1 MGVRLLKITKSD
13 YYRNELDIDYR
24 PPAVL
29 QLGVGLRLVEYIPY
43 QIRDSFAS
51 FLSLARP
58 KTASAKKRREFPI
71 DDLAD
76 RMDPSTEEKREF
88 WQKDFG
94 VIMTHDVDTR
104 EGYEYGLSQFVEMER
119 KEDMVSTFNIVPNSL
134 EYALDSD
141 LVSSLISDGFDVG
154 MHGLHHDGKFA
165 FLSDDEQSNRIHESA
180 RRARDLGLLTLG
192 YRAPWLHRTKM
203 MIQYLTKAGFDWD
216 SSFPDT
222 DDSTIGYAS
231 TGCRTIFPF
240 YPLCRQDD
248 SWKQSPVVEIPVS
261 MPQDWTLLYYY
272 KLSEEQIL
280 KVWKK
285 KMDYIKSQGGLATF
299 ILHPDQ
305 EDFGNPKHHRAYQ
318 ALLRV
323 IKEANPELMTCS
335 ELAKR
340 WKKRFPPEL

>member
-1 MGVRLLKITKSD
+1 
-13 YYRNELDIDYR
+13 
-24 PPAVL
+24 
-29 QLGVGLRLVEYIPY
+29 VEYIPY
-43 QIRDSFAS
+43 QIRDSFVS
-51 FLSLARP
+51 LLSLARP
-58 KTASAKKRREFPI
+58 KSSNASKKRTFPI

-76 RMDPSTEEKREF
+76 RIDPSTEEKKEF

-104 EGYEYGLSQFVEMER
+104 EGYEYGLSKFVEMER
-119 KEDMVSTFNIVPNSL
+119 AEDMVSTFNLVPNSL
-134 EYALDSD
+134 EYELNLD
-141 LVSSLISDGFDVG
+141 LVASLVRDGFDIG

-165 FLSDDEQSNRIHESA
+165 FLSEEEQRDRICEAA
-180 RRARDLGLLTLG
+180 RRARDLGLSTLG
-192 YRAPWLHRTKM
+192 YRAPWLHRTRRM
-203 MIQYLTKAGFDWD
+203 VQYLTEADFEWD

-231 TGCRTIFPF
+231 TGCRTVFPF
-240 YPLCRQDD
+240 YPLYRDEVN
-248 SWKQSPVVEIPVS
+248 WKRSPIIEIPVS

-272 KLSEEQIL
+272 KLSEEQAL

-305 EDFGNPKHHRAYQ
+305 EDFGHPKHHRAYQ
-318 ALLRV
+318 TLLRT
-323 IKEANPELMTCS
+323 IKDADPELMTCS

-340 WKKRFPPEL
+340 WKKMFPPVP